1 MRSLN
6 RLRLLRSALQGAKR
20 QYYNR
25 LWGMHI
31 DPSAMFS
38 LSAYFDRTY
47 PRGVHIGPDSYV
59 AIGATILCHDRTR
72 GIKADT
78 VVGRNCFIGAR
89 SIILPGVQ
97 IGDNVIVGAGAV
109 VTRHVAPHCI
119 VAGNPA
125 QVIRKGIEVGRY
137 GRLANAD
144 QVQRR
149 QTVDNGLD

>member
-31 DPSAMFS
+31 HPTAMFS

-47 PRGVHIGPDSYV
+47 PRGVHVGPDSYV

-89 SIILPGVQ
+89 SMLLPGVTV
-97 IGDNVIVGAGAV
+97 GDGSIVAAGAI
-109 VTRHVAPHCI
+109 VTKDVPAGTI

-125 QVIRKGIEVGRY
+125 VVIRRDIEVGRY
-137 GRLANAD
+137 GRFRSAD
-144 QVQRR
+144 ALPDAVPGP
-149 QTVDNGLD
+149 DS